1 MVVTAIPP
9 PSPRSSHYHAPL
21 QVTASPTYTTCISE
35 SGHREGLCKYAHCAL
50 SQSIVLDGL
59 PHLPLLILIFYDH
72 PHQYKYLW

>member
-9 PSPRSSHYHAPL
+9 PSPRSSHYHASL
-21 QVTASPTYTTCISE
+21 QATTSTTYTCISE
-35 SGHREGLCKYAHCAL
+35 SDHREGSCKYAHCAL
-50 SQSIVLDGL
+50 SQLIVLDGL